1 MSTDPSSP
9 ADGPGGESAPADYE
23 TITGEFTPSTDSR
36 AELGDGDVLSNLLID
51 AGGAKVE
58 IRATTSNWSI
68 RNIGLSGAS
77 NTDSRLIAAHV
88 PDSNGAGVIDNVYIE
103 AANNST
109 NGIFVNAS
117 HAGHLDFSNSY
128 VTGAEDTIYGSP
140 PSNPDTQEW
149 VDGTSKDRGQGGT
162 IRAENVYMSD
172 ILDYGI
178 RLGVGS
184 AVNVRANNVGVAFAS
199 LYREAT
205 FEGVHAANS
214 DPTLRVGSPVDNNRE
229 YTPNQ
234 VVANLQG
241 DVQFEGGEDNFDI
254 RSGGG
259 GPGVVNGTPG
269 SSPSTDVQSGIP
281 TSAQA
286 AAEGTSSAS
295 PTPAD
300 DGSTSA
306 DGARTSSSPG
316 GGGVTTGD
324 GACEFVQS
332 GAYGGGGGGGG
343 GGDGTGGGGD
353 GTDGGGGD
361 DIGGQMPDVQ
371 GIIGGGEG
379 YPQDIAEAD
388 ADTVVTTESELRD
401 AGANATSGETIWIGA
416 DITELGNEPIVFDV
430 PVTVAS
436 GRSSGTGGIIQGTGD
451 PDGIL
456 VFEGDGSLAVG
467 LTVEGPAPNSDTRT
481 ESGPESAGLTFRN
494 GGNNGVVENCEIY
507 GFAYKAV
514 TFDADGCQCRHS
526 YIHNNTRRLGYGV
539 DTNSQT
545 QGGTN
550 YVRYNYFNLNRHSVN
565 GAQGSKNTYVVEHNH
580 FGPRL
585 TDHQVDQ
592 HEDNHEKGTVSGFK
606 HRIANNT
613 FEPIDQDQHIVFRG
627 TEGPAS
633 GESVITKNWFK
644 EDDRSLIRQS
654 TGGTNDVKEVL
665 YEGDTKQWN
674 GVTLSE
680 NHWGS
685 NPPAGVGAQSDD
697 SGNFV

>member
-1 MSTDPSSP
+1 MSTDPSDP
-9 ADGPGGESAPADYE
+9 ANGPGGESAPADYE
-23 TITGEFTPSTDSR
+23 TITGSYSKTLE
-36 AELGDGDVLSNLLID
+36 DGEVLENLLIEAD
-51 AGGAKVE
+51 GSKVD
-58 IRATTSNWSI
+58 IRATSSNWTI
-68 RNIGLSGAS
+68 RNIGVDAGQ
-77 NTDSRLIAAHV
+77 NRDSRLFTLHV
-88 PDSNGAGVIDNVYIE
+88 PDENGAGVFDNVYINGND
-103 AANNST
+103 AST
-109 NGIFVNAS
+109 NSIFVNAS
-117 HAGHLDFSNSY
+117 HAGHMDISNSY
-128 VTGAEDTIYGSP
+128 FSGVLEDVLYSSP

-149 VDGTSKDRGQGGT
+149 VDGTGKQRGQGGT
-162 IRAENVYMSD
+162 TRVENVYMSD
-172 ILDYGI
+172 IEDYGV
-178 RLGVGS
+178 RLGNGS
-184 AVNVRANNVGVAFAS
+184 AVNTRAVNVGVAFAS

-205 FEGVHAANS
+205 FEDVHAANS

-295 PTPAD
+295 PTPVD
-300 DGSTSA
+300 DDSTSA
-306 DGARTSSSPG
+306 DGTRTSSSPG
-316 GGGVTTGD
+316 GGGVSN
-324 GACEFVQS
+324 ANCEFVQS
-332 GAYGGGGGGGG
+332 GAYGGGGGG

-388 ADTVVTTESELRD
+388 ADTVVTTESELRS
-401 AGANATSGETIWIGA
+401 AGTNATSGETIWIGA
-416 DITELGNEPIVFDV
+416 DITELGNDPIVFDV

-456 VFEGDGSLAVG
+456 VFEADGSRAVG

-494 GGNNGVVENCEIY
+494 GGNNGVVENCELY
-507 GFAYKAV
+507 GFTKAV

-526 YIHNNTRRLGYGV
+526 HIHNNTRRLGYGV
-539 DTNSQT
+539 DCNSQT

-565 GAQGSKNTYVVEHNH
+565 GAQGNKNTYVVEHNL

-585 TDHQVDQ
+585 TDHQVNQ
-592 HEDNHEKGTVSGFK
+592 NENNQEKGTVSGFK

-613 FEPIDQDQHIVFRG
+613 FEPIDQDQHIVFQG

-644 EDDRSLIRQS
+644 EDDRALIRQS

-665 YEGDTKQWN
+665 YDGTDEQWN

-680 NHWGS
+680 NHWGD

-697 SGNFV
+697 SDNFV